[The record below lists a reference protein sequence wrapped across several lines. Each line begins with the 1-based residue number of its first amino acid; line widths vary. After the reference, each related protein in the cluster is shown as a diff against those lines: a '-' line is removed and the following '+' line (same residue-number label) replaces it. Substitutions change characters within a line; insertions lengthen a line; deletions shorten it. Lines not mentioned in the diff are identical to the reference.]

1 MRKILPLRLEIS
13 SEPMPPTAQQISS
26 FGLCEYG
33 KLPAPTEPSWR
44 STCPLGGANM
54 CAQSWFNANLVR
66 LQKAVLCAN
75 CDVISEGLNGHC
87 AACGSEALLA
97 LSQLLGGTIE
107 AGFPLTIPA
116 STQTANTPAPSGYF
130 SAAA

>member
-1 MRKILPLRLEIS
+1 MS
-13 SEPMPPTAQQISS
+13 ADAWS
-26 FGLCEYG
+26 
-33 KLPAPTEPSWR
+33 
-44 STCPLGGANM
+44 
-54 CAQSWFNANLVR
+54 NANLVR

-97 LSQLLGGTIE
+97 LSRVLGGTI
-107 AGFPLTIPA
+107 
-116 STQTANTPAPSGYF
+116 QTDLSLALPEFSRITPDVALRHSL